1 MDIYENTDTEIK
13 IYRYIHFSIDTDLVF
28 FFPLRL
34 LLIMFSMFGR
44 KDYEFVY
51 VDTCTHTCTHTYP
64 MKFQVQKFTI

>member
-28 FFPLRL
+28 FSLRL

-44 KDYEFVY
+44 KDYEL
-51 VDTCTHTCTHTYP
+51 C
-64 MKFQVQKFTI
+64 M